1 MIGPALLVAAITAGA
16 AVAVILALRLLPTVR
31 LQLAGLAVAC
41 VLLPLAAVLLSGW
54 VMFHMG
60 DDVKILAV
68 VCAAAS
74 AAIGAGLWLGRSL
87 GRRIDRL
94 RCTAQA
100 FAAGDL
106 ESRTPAEGP
115 SELAELS
122 SAFNE
127 MASRLSE
134 LFDSRSELTAWASHD
149 LRTPI
154 ASLKA
159 IVEALEDGIAAPAEY
174 LPALRSQVDTLES
187 LVADLFEVA
196 CIDARALTLQPRP
209 ADLNALVRSSVEA
222 VQPEAA
228 AAGIHLQ
235 TKTDG
240 PAVALCEPEKIERVL
255 RNLLANALE
264 HTPGRGTVTVSVAA
278 ANGHVEVAVE
288 DTGKGVDTDEQR
300 RMFERFW
307 RGDASRSRRNGGAGL
322 GLTIARGLLEAHGG
336 KIWAQSGERGGAKIA
351 FTLPRAN

>member
-1 MIGPALLVAAITAGA
+1 VIGPALLVAAVTAGA
-16 AVAVILALRLLPTVR
+16 AIAVVLALRLLPTVR

-94 RCTAQA
+94 RGAAQA

-106 ESRTPAEGP
+106 ASRTPADGP
-115 SELAELS
+115 AELAELS
-122 SAFNE
+122 SAFND
-127 MASRLSE
+127 MAARLSE

-159 IVEALEDGIAAPAEY
+159 MLEALEDGVAEPADY
-174 LPALRSQVDTLES
+174 LGAMSRQVETLE
-187 LVADLFEVA
+187 AFADDLFDVA
-196 CIDARALTLQPRP
+196 RIDARALTLDARP
-209 ADLNALVRSSVEA
+209 TELSELVREWVDA
-222 VQPEAA
+222 VRPEAA
-228 AAGIHLQ
+228 AAAVRLEA
-235 TKTDG
+235 KTNG
-240 PAVALCEPEKIERVL
+240 PAVALCDAEKIQRVL
-255 RNLLANALE
+255 RNLLANALR
-264 HTPGRGTVTVSVAA
+264 HTPRRGSITVSVATS
-278 ANGHVEVAVE
+278 NGRVRVAVD
-288 DTGKGVDTDEQR
+288 DTGTGLDPEALS
-300 RMFERFW
+300 RMFDRFW
-307 RGDASRSRRNGGAGL
+307 RGDSSRSRGTGGAGL
-322 GLTIARGLLEAHGG
+322 GLTIARGLIEAHGG
-336 KIWAQSGERGGAKIA
+336 EIWAQPRDGGGATVA
-351 FTLPRAN
+351 FSLPRV